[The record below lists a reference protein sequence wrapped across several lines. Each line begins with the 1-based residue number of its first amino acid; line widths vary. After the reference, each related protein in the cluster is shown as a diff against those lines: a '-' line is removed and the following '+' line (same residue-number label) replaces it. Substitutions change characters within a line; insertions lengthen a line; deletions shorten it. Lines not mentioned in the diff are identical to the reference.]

1 MREIGRFKADL
12 PENMWHL
19 TQQTQ
24 RLLIGLLQVNTET
37 VKRYDSVVDEAAAPL
52 RERRLHLNHPQHF
65 DLIESLCL

>member
-1 MREIGRFKADL
+1 
-12 PENMWHL
+12 
-19 TQQTQ
+19 
-24 RLLIGLLQVNTET
+24 